1 MKYVYPVIFENDEGK
16 IGVTV
21 PDIPGCFTF
30 GDNMIEAIE
39 MAQDVIEM
47 MLVDYENNNQPIPKP
62 SDIEKIKTNGF
73 VSLIK
78 ADTME
83 WRRNFDN
90 KSVKKNLSIPSWLNK
105 LAEKSMINFS
115 QVLQEALMQKLNI
128 E

>member
-1 MKYVYPVIFENDEGK
+1 MKYIYPVIFEDDEGK

-62 SDIEKIKTNGF
+62 SEISNIQTKGI
-73 VSLIK
+73 VSLVK

-83 WRRNFDN
+83 WRKNFDN
-90 KSVKKNLSIPSWLNK
+90 RSVKKNLSIPSWLNK
-105 LAEKSMINFS
+105 LAERSTINFS